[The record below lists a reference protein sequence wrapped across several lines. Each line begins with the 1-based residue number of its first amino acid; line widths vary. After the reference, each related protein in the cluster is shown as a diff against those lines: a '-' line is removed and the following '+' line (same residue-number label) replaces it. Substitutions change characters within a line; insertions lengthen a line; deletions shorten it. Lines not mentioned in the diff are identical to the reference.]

1 MQPVQGP
8 PVVGPQRRRLVVL
21 AVAIAVLGAA
31 IAVAVLTLPSSS
43 DDDSA
48 RSRPHGVALIQG
60 EALQSASC
68 EDWLTGSARDRED
81 IVAALEYD
89 TSGPTPY
96 GPASTLPAPEAHRL
110 FDRACAKPYARGF
123 LLYQLYTRAAA
134 FRRTPERFQ

>member
-8 PVVGPQRRRLVVL
+8 PVVGRRRWLPV

-31 IAVAVLTLPSSS
+31 IAAAVLTLPGSSR
-43 DDDSA
+43 DDE
-48 RSRPHGVALIQG
+48 RVRPHGVALIQG

-68 EDWLTGSARDRED
+68 EDWLAGSARDRED

-89 TSGPTPY
+89 TGGPTPY

>member
-8 PVVGPQRRRLVVL
+8 PVVGPQRRRLVGL

-31 IAVAVLTLPSSS
+31 IAVAVLTLPGSSR
-43 DDDSA
+43 DDERA
-48 RSRPHGVALIQG
+48 RPHGVALIQG
-60 EALQSASC
+60 KKLQSASC
-68 EDWLTGSARDRED
+68 EDWLAGSARDRED

-89 TSGPTPY
+89 TGGPTPY